1 MVKASRRQAWTH
13 AGPSGGRQGYNWPVA
28 KADPAR
34 RGRASRWRS
43 STGRAVLLAI
53 GLAGA
58 GIAAAFLGGGQ
69 LGDPEEETPRPVSG
83 ASKQVGDTIIEFERA
98 LADGDFATICGN
110 LFTTEAR
117 EAAGGDRCPSVLQDT
132 AGGLRSP
139 AVQIASITVRGN
151 TATAVVRARV
161 GGGAPVTDAIR
172 LIKQG
177 GRYKIVSAGREASD
191 ED

>member
-1 MVKASRRQAWTH
+1 VANPLDPPRRKRV
-13 AGPSGGRQGYNWPVA
+13 PP
-28 KADPAR
+28 
-34 RGRASRWRS
+34 WRS
-43 STGRAVLLAI
+43 PFGRAVLLAI

-58 GIAAAFLGGGQ
+58 GIAAAFLGGGKVNDDGSESQ
-69 LGDPEEETPRPVSG
+69 PPR
-83 ASKQVGDTIIEFERA
+83 AVGDATRQVAGTLQQFERA

-139 AVQIASITVRGN
+139 NVQIVSINVRGN
-151 TATAVVRARV
+151 TATAVVSATV
-161 GGGAPVTDAIR
+161 AGGPPVTDTIR

-177 GRYKIVSAGREASD
+177 GRYKIVSAGKEATG
-191 ED
+191 EK

>member
-1 MVKASRRQAWTH
+1 M
-13 AGPSGGRQGYNWPVA
+13 
-28 KADPAR
+28 
-34 RGRASRWRS
+34 
-43 STGRAVLLAI
+43 LLAI
-53 GLAGA
+53 GLASA
-58 GIAAAFLGGGQ
+58 GLAAAFLGGG
-69 LGDPEEETPRPVSG
+69 R
-83 ASKQVGDTIIEFERA
+83 VGDAEENQPPRAVGEATRQVAATLMQFERA

-139 AVQIASITVRGN
+139 DVQIASITVRGN

-161 GGGAPVTDAIR
+161 GGGAPVTDTIR